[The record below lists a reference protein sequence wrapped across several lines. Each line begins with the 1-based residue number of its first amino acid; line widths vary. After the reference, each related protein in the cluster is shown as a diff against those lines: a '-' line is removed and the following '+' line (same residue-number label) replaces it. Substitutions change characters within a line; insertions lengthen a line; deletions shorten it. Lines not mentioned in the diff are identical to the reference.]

1 MDVETAFDGTQIL
14 TKLRT
19 STFDLLIVTEDIPR
33 IPLRQIVSYCNEERI
48 PVLVLTNTKLR
59 LATLI
64 DSVLANDYLPFPFT
78 SSELKSK
85 ISRIREDLN
94 SSAKLHSGDIEV
106 DVSMFLIGTRRLTA
120 EEIEILRGLIEER
133 AGDFESNVIHI
144 GSINTKLADIGCSQ
158 RIRYLKQEGFKLV
171 RIHD

>member
-1 MDVETAFDGTQIL
+1 MDVETVFDGTQIL

-48 PVLVLTNTKLR
+48 PVLVLTNATPR

-85 ISRIREDLN
+85 ISRICEYLN
-94 SSAKLHSGDIEV
+94 SSAALHYGDIAV
-106 DVSMFLIGTRRLTA
+106 DASGFMIGTRRLTA
-120 EEIEILRGLIEER
+120 EEIEILSCLIEGRTSGSELK
-133 AGDFESNVIHI
+133 ICI
-144 GSINTKLADIGCSQ
+144 GSINTKLADIGSSQ

-171 RIHD
+171 KT